1 MLPPIWARN
10 GTRQR
15 SLSPCWWYV
24 HCPLPYIVVWTRHG
38 VYCLANTCQLRGT
51 MSACIARPTT
61 ESALASPYSSQR
73 TIWQLD
79 TLHLCEGRICFNQDW
94 YSRQNYSWKLYASK
108 DTLAWENP
116 VQRWPTWLLKGQWT
130 SLYPYQNVVPVSC
143 THLWS

>member
-1 MLPPIWARN
+1 MLWVLIILIAFLWDRIARQNFMLPPIWARN

-24 HCPLPYIVVWTRHG
+24 HCPLSYIVVWTRHG

-61 ESALASPYSSQR
+61 KSALASPYSSQT

-79 TLHLCEGRICFNQDW
+79 ALHLCEGRICFNQDW

-116 VQRWPTWLLKGQWT
+116 YSGDQLG
-130 SLYPYQNVVPVSC
+130 Y
-143 THLWS
+143 